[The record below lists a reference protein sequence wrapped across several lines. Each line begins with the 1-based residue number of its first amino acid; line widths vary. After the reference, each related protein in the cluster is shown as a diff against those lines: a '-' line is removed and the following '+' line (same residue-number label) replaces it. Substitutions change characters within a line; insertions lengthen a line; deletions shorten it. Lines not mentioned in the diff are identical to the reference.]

1 MKRKAT
7 INSIAIL
14 LGIYGWALSLISIFK
29 TGLGW
34 DSYFDLNAAKI
45 SLENSHNPSLLTYYD
60 KVPITSEFYGTF
72 IYKISDWISNQFL
85 DRSIFDNTL
94 LISNYYVIDLTTWMI
109 SLVTVII
116 VSLTLYITLP
126 SSYYALLFFGI
137 ISTLPIWIGM
147 SQINSKDIPVASGI
161 TLLSSGFMLI
171 FNNLH
176 FKRDFYLGVV
186 LISVG
191 SGISISVRPA
201 AIIII
206 LMFVLF
212 NTMVLFLINI
222 KNFNF
227 LEIFIKI
234 IYIYFI
240 IIIISLSML
249 YFSNP
254 ISLKNLAPWLLD
266 AISTSLNYPSIQP
279 VRVFGRDY
287 LSNDLP
293 KWYVAAWIWAQ
304 MPFLTFL
311 SLIFGII
318 SLIRTLILNKDLRLY
333 YLVFPFLSQ
342 ALLVPIFFLFHQPNM
357 YNGIRHILFIY
368 PALTLIS
375 VVFLVQVINYG
386 KLISIKIC
394 TMIFVVTLLAM
405 NAFAVYRWAPY
416 SYAYINPISG
426 IGTERN
432 WDLDFWGL
440 SAREGIEK
448 LHTIG
453 VSRKVFVMPDNSSSV
468 PFGGLS
474 INPAN
479 PPILPFA
486 LYVFIHWNHKIVEDK
501 CEVNFRIM
509 RDNQILGMGGSCF
522 SRLS

>member
-1 MKRKAT
+1 
-7 INSIAIL
+7 
-14 LGIYGWALSLISIFK
+14 
-29 TGLGW
+29 
-34 DSYFDLNAAKI
+34 
-45 SLENSHNPSLLTYYD
+45 
-60 KVPITSEFYGTF
+60 
-72 IYKISDWISNQFL
+72 
-85 DRSIFDNTL
+85 
-94 LISNYYVIDLTTWMI
+94 
-109 SLVTVII
+109 
-116 VSLTLYITLP
+116 
-126 SSYYALLFFGI
+126 
-137 ISTLPIWIGM
+137 
-147 SQINSKDIPVASGI
+147 
-161 TLLSSGFMLI
+161 
-171 FNNLH
+171 
-176 FKRDFYLGVV
+176 V

-212 NTMVLFLINI
+212 NTMVLFSINI
-222 KNFNF
+222 KNYNF
-227 LEIFIKI
+227 REISIKI
-234 IYIYFI
+234 ISIYII
-240 IIIISLSML
+240 MIIISLSML

-287 LSNDLP
+287 FSNDLP
-293 KWYVAAWIWAQ
+293 SWYVAAWVWAQ
-304 MPFLTFL
+304 LPFLTFF

-318 SLIRTLILNKDLRLY
+318 SLLRTFILNKDLRLF
-333 YLVFPFLSQ
+333 YLLFPFLIQ
-342 ALLVPIFFLFHQPNM
+342 ALLVPFLFFFHQPNM

-394 TMIFVVTLLAM
+394 TMLFVVALLAI
-405 NAFAVYRWAPY
+405 NSFAVYRWAPY

-426 IGTERN
+426 IGAERK

-440 SAREGIEK
+440 SAREGLEK
-448 LHTIG
+448 LQAIG
-453 VSRKVFVMPDNSSSV
+453 VSRKVFVMPDNSSSI
-468 PFGGLS
+468 PFGGLG

-479 PPILPFA
+479 PPILPFG

-509 RDNQILGMGGSCF
+509 RDNQILGMGGTCF